1 MVTKVLS
8 VGGSIIAPAEPDA
21 AFLSEFCGMITDWLL
36 SNSETRLI
44 LVAGGGG
51 PARLYQNAYRTVAQG
66 FTEAQRKAYE
76 ALREANRGTPS
87 VREHI
92 QNLVDDAA
100 SRARS
105 AIWTGGSSCPPSST
119 ATST

>member
-66 FTEAQRKAYE
+66 FTEAQRKA
-76 ALREANRGTPS
+76 AG
-87 VREHI
+87 
-92 QNLVDDAA
+92 
-100 SRARS
+100 
-105 AIWTGGSSCPPSST
+105 
-119 ATST
+119 